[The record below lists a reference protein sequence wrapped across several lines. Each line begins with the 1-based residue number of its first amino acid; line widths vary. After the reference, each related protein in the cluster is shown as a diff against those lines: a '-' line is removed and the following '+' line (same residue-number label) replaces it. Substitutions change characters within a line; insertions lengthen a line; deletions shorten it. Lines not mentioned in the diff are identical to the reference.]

1 MKNIVLNLPTLLFV
15 VGTRAALAFGSGLLV
30 STRMTNRNRRRLGL
44 ALVAVGIVSTVPAA
58 LIVFAH
64 SGRSVPD
71 VAARAHAL
79 RLF

>member
-1 MKNIVLNLPTLLFV
+1 
-15 VGTRAALAFGSGLLV
+15 
-30 STRMTNRNRRRLGL
+30 
-44 ALVAVGIVSTVPAA
+44 VPAA